1 MKTINYFS
9 GSLLALLFYALFA
22 ACNNDLQT
30 IAVTEI
36 KGIEQ
41 TLLNESNTLISS
53 DVATDS
59 TMLGKDNTIS
69 NSTSATN
76 AFFTKQEY
84 EEGMDWWKD
93 REGALPAL
101 YEYQVSCRDFPSGHG
116 PDTCIYY
123 MTIIWT
129 CYPPITEANWM
140 DYQYMQVQHRLI
152 SGTTAFPW
160 RYLGEGGPGNYNYG
174 IVKVNGFQDP
184 MDLNATHL
192 PTRVQLRYRLLHKDF
207 PGKADKSIDDKEK
220 WYNKNLATGWH
231 YKDYNQPTYNNPY
244 GYNSQDFN
252 NMESLKFIINDPKCG
267 SSFSVRVLVDGY
279 LVFSQLVGGRYEVTV
294 PKFRKTGE
302 YLITAE
308 YAGNV
313 SEEFKTAVRHGIY
326 QEYTSKE
333 IYIMFS
339 CNEFS
344 YD

>member
-1 MKTINYFS
+1 M
-9 GSLLALLFYALFA
+9 
-22 ACNNDLQT
+22 QT

-41 TLLNESNTLISS
+41 TLLNESNALISS

-207 PGKADKSIDDKEK
+207 PGKADIPHLHGSRNLPLPSPPHSAAQDNPFHSPPHTHAQCKKSGCR
-220 WYNKNLATGWH
+220 LPHVSPRA
-231 YKDYNQPTYNNPY
+231 
-244 GYNSQDFN
+244 
-252 NMESLKFIINDPKCG
+252 
-267 SSFSVRVLVDGY
+267 
-279 LVFSQLVGGRYEVTV
+279 
-294 PKFRKTGE
+294 
-302 YLITAE
+302 
-308 YAGNV
+308 YA
-313 SEEFKTAVRHGIY
+313 
-326 QEYTSKE
+326 
-333 IYIMFS
+333 
-339 CNEFS
+339 
-344 YD
+344 

>member
-160 RYLGEGGPGNYNYG
+160 RYLGC
-174 IVKVNGFQDP
+174 
-184 MDLNATHL
+184 
-192 PTRVQLRYRLLHKDF
+192 LL
-207 PGKADKSIDDKEK
+207 
-220 WYNKNLATGWH
+220 
-231 YKDYNQPTYNNPY
+231 
-244 GYNSQDFN
+244 
-252 NMESLKFIINDPKCG
+252 
-267 SSFSVRVLVDGY
+267 
-279 LVFSQLVGGRYEVTV
+279 
-294 PKFRKTGE
+294 
-302 YLITAE
+302 
-308 YAGNV
+308 
-313 SEEFKTAVRHGIY
+313 
-326 QEYTSKE
+326 YTSP
-333 IYIMFS
+333 S
-339 CNEFS
+339 PR
-344 YD
+344 D

>member
-76 AFFTKQEY
+76 TFFTKQEY

-160 RYLGEGGPGNYNYG
+160 RYLGEGGLGNYNYG

-207 PGKADKSIDDKEK
+207 PGKADKSINDKEK
-220 WYNKNLATGWH
+220 WYNKNLATG
-231 YKDYNQPTYNNPY
+231 
-244 GYNSQDFN
+244 
-252 NMESLKFIINDPKCG
+252 IIKITI
-267 SSFSVRVLVDGY
+267 
-279 LVFSQLVGGRYEVTV
+279 SQLI
-294 PKFRKTGE
+294 
-302 YLITAE
+302 ITLMVIIHRISTIW
-308 YAGNV
+308 N
-313 SEEFKTAVRHGIY
+313 H
-326 QEYTSKE
+326 
-333 IYIMFS
+333 
-339 CNEFS
+339 
-344 YD
+344 